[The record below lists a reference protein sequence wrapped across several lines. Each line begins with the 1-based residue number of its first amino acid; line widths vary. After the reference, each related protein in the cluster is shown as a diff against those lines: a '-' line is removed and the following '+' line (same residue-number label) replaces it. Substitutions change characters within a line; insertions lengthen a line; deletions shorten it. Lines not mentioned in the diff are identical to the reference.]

1 MKKGYVISH
10 DRFHKFIVR
19 RLLYFIEETDNYMKI
34 NYPPRKYPFEEWKR
48 VYLYVLMDEIH
59 PFLYSFEGIPHQ
71 NIYDEINLTLS
82 NTLSDKMEKMYY
94 DTPIS
99 ESVSPSVKRRGEE
112 FFRLARNT
120 YPYLYP
126 CDYNR
131 EGYVDSILIDIG
143 EVLWDDSYFDLD
155 VGEVRDYLRHVHG
168 DHFLFH
174 WDYNCKDQINESDYV
189 KDKADKFG
197 DKMLEQSYDRG
208 LSQLVNSDV
217 FKKIY
222 PMIERAEVFY
232 FKFFNRIFVRL
243 YVNDPEMNGDNMYNK
258 GLDPHYLI
266 DNHLTKFLPY
276 FGYDKEIGTG
286 FIVSGP
292 DKNIISRWLS

>member
-1 MKKGYVISH
+1 VKKGYVISH

-71 NIYDEINLTLS
+71 NIYDEIQLTLS

-168 DHFLFH
+168 DHFLSH
-174 WDYNCKDQINESDYV
+174 WDYNCSSDVIKESTPV
-189 KDKADKFG
+189 IKNKSIEDKVMKA
-197 DKMLEQSYDRG
+197 YDRG
-208 LSQLVNSDV
+208 LSKLLNSDV
-217 FKKIY
+217 IKDIY
-222 PMIERAEVFY
+222 PMIDRSEVFY
-232 FKFFNRIFVRL
+232 LEDDNLLILRVFL
-243 YVNDPEMNGDNMYNK
+243 NDPEIDENNMYSK
-258 GLDPHYLI
+258 GFDPHYLM
-266 DNHLTKFLPY
+266 DVHLTKFLPY
-276 FGYDKEIGTG
+276 FDYKSTINKA
-286 FIVSGP
+286 FVLYGP
-292 DKNIISRWLS
+292 NGENITSWLR